1 MSGPSLTAFYYG
13 ESLGDRLTANRLSV
27 LLFFLEELKGQD
39 TKADNTK
46 EAKDGTHE
54 CLRRLTTA
62 GKNGAV
68 VSDGR
73 LIRAVTHKDN
83 QRNRRSTMTNS
94 LRRDP

>member
-1 MSGPSLTAFYYG
+1 M
-13 ESLGDRLTANRLSV
+13 TANRLSV

-68 VSDGR
+68 VMKTAEHDIPVYG
-73 LIRAVTHKDN
+73 L
-83 QRNRRSTMTNS
+83 
-94 LRRDP
+94 L